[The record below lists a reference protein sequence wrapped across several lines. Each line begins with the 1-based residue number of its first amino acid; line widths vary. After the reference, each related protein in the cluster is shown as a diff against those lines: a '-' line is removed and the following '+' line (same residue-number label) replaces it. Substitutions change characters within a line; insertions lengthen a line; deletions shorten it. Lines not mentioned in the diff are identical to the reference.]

1 MNEIIAQV
9 LRDFTLDD
17 YRPIHPRELDLG
29 EPLAP
34 RRGNLVK
41 VIIGMRRSG
50 KSYRLFQEIDTL
62 QAKGVEPS
70 RICYF
75 NFEDER
81 LFPISPQTGDEVLE
95 AFYSLHP
102 EALDEGAYFF
112 FDEIQQMEDWDAWM
126 RRVVDTHKATV
137 YASGSSSRL
146 LSEEIATGFRGR
158 GLEFELLPLS
168 FREWCA
174 FDEGLSEAAKREER
188 TTRDALTLR
197 NAFQGYVER
206 GGFPD
211 ARALPGAQ
219 SIALLQSYV
228 QQVVARDVVDRHNF
242 AKPQLAKAVAQ
253 RLLSNNAKPVSLRKL
268 EGDLRAVGLGTARET
283 LSDLMEWLGDA
294 YLLFAMREFSY
305 SLAQATTSRPKVYA
319 IDPGLALA
327 NARANTNDAG
337 QRLENA
343 VYLELRRRSVGL
355 RREAI
360 CSYRTRT
367 HGFEVNFV
375 RGDALDEAPYGL
387 FQVALN
393 VDERATLA
401 RETRA
406 LWEAMKDAGL
416 DESTLIVADGERC
429 TYEDGGR
436 RIVQVPAWEW
446 FLADSLTP
454 GASR

>member
-1 MNEIIAQV
+1 MNETIAQA
-9 LRDFTLDD
+9 LRDFTLDE

-41 VIIGMRRSG
+41 VVIGMRRSG
-50 KSYRLFQEIDTL
+50 KSYRLFQEIDAL
-62 QAKGVEPS
+62 QAGGVEPS

-81 LFPISPQTGDEVLE
+81 LFPITPQTGDEVLE
-95 AFYSLHP
+95 AFFSLHP

-112 FDEIQQMEDWDAWM
+112 FDEIQEMEGWDAWM
-126 RRVVDTHKATV
+126 RRVIDTHKATV

-174 FDEGLSEAAKREER
+174 FDEGLAEAAMREER

-219 SIALLQSYV
+219 SVALLQSYV

-253 RLLSNNAKPVSLRKL
+253 RLLSNNAKPVSLRRL

-283 LSDLMEWLGDA
+283 LSELMGWLGDA
-294 YLLFAMREFSY
+294 YLLFVVREFSY

-343 VYLELRRRSVGL
+343 VYLELRRRSIGL
-355 RREAI
+355 RRDAI

-367 HGFEVNFV
+367 HGFEVDFV
-375 RGDALDEAPYGL
+375 RGDALDESPYGL

-401 RETRA
+401 REMRA
-406 LWEAMKDAGL
+406 LWEAMEDAGL
-416 DESTLIVADGERC
+416 DESTLIVADGEWC

-446 FLADSLTP
+446 FLSDSPTL

>member
-1 MNEIIAQV
+1 MNETIAQV
-9 LRDFTLDD
+9 LCDFTLDD
-17 YRPIHPRELDLG
+17 YRPIRSRELDLG

-41 VIIGMRRSG
+41 VVIGMRRSG
-50 KSYRLFQEIDTL
+50 KSYRLFQEINEL
-62 QAKGVEPS
+62 HAKGVEFN

-81 LFPISPQTGDEVLE
+81 LFPITSQTGDEVLE
-95 AFYSLHP
+95 AFYGLHP

-112 FDEIQQMEDWDAWM
+112 FDEIQQMEGWDAWM
-126 RRVVDTHKATV
+126 RRFVDTHKATAYV
-137 YASGSSSRL
+137 SGSSSQL
-146 LSEEIATGFRGR
+146 LSAEIATEFRGR

-174 FDEGLSEAAKREER
+174 FDEGLSEAVKREER
-188 TTRDALTLR
+188 TTREALTLQS
-197 NAFQGYVER
+197 AFHDYLEQ

-211 ARALPGAQ
+211 VRMLPGSQ
-219 SIALLQSYV
+219 SVALLQSYA

-253 RLLSNNAKPVSLRKL
+253 RLLSNNARTVSLRKL

-283 LSDLMEWLGDA
+283 LSEVMGWLAEA
-294 YLLFAMREFSY
+294 YLLFVVREFSY
-305 SLAQATTSRPKVYA
+305 SLAQATTNRPKVYA

-360 CSYRTRT
+360 CSYQTRT
-367 HGFEVNFV
+367 HGYEVDFV
-375 RGDALDEAPYGL
+375 RGDALDESPYEL

-393 VDERATLA
+393 VDERVTLA

-406 LWEAMKDAGL
+406 LWEAMDDAAL
-416 DESTLIVADGERC
+416 DESTLIVFSGERC
-429 TYEDGGR
+429 VHEDGGR

-446 FLADSLTP
+446 FLT
-454 GASR
+454 ASD